1 MPTFEGGCCVVT
13 LRDIVRS
20 PAMCC
25 VVELEDVIVRHYG
38 AQLKPIDGAKKSC
51 GSAVVFIVLLNFSQL
66 RKIGS
71 LLSYFRKRGQIVVVY
86 VFDGWLAHGKLSIL
100 RKLQS
105 KLDQSYLISK
115 NFDLLCVPFERTV
128 GELQNSTDAEVMHV
142 PLAVDTT
149 LSDGSRRDRP
159 LTFLAYGR
167 QPKPLIEKISCTFN
181 VKGSKHFLYHTSHMN
196 ISAIT
201 DYHAHRRMFW
211 SILERS
217 VFAFAFA
224 SFDEERK
231 QLSRF
236 PFSFVGQRWFEAMAA
251 GCVVVGQRPTGKEA
265 DQLLDWP
272 DSTLELDRDPD
283 AAIEQLLDWLGDPD
297 RLASIGLR
305 NAART
310 REKHDW
316 TARLD
321 LIAPKVRE
329 ILGKRGSSAPIPGGE
344 TRSGL
349 AAARTSS

>member
-1 MPTFEGGCCVVT
+1 MSAFEGNCCVIT
-13 LRDIVRS
+13 LRDVVRS

-38 AQLKPIDGAKKSC
+38 AQLRPIGNAKETC
-51 GSAVVFIVLLNFSQL
+51 GSAVVFAVVLNFSQL

-71 LLSYFRKRGQIVVVY
+71 LLSYFRKRGKIVVVY
-86 VFDGWLAHGKLSIL
+86 VFDGWLAHGKLSPL

-105 KLDQSYLISK
+105 KFDQSYLVGR
-115 NFDLLCVPFERTV
+115 NFDLLCVPFKRTAD
-128 GELQNSTDAEVMHV
+128 ELWHSVDADVMHV

-167 QPKPLIEKISCTFN
+167 QPKPLIEKISYTFN
-181 VKGSKHFLYHTSHMN
+181 VKNSQHFLYHTNHMN
-196 ISAIT
+196 ISAIN
-201 DYHAHRRMFW
+201 DYYAHRRMFW

-217 VFAFAFA
+217 IFAFAFT
-224 SFDEERK
+224 SFDEERR
-231 QLSRF
+231 QNSRF
-236 PFSFVGQRWFEAMAA
+236 PFSFVGQRWFEAMTA
-251 GCVVVGQRPTGKEA
+251 GCVVVGQRPTGEEA

-272 DSTLELDRDPD
+272 DSTLELERDPD

-297 RLASIGLR
+297 RLTSIGLR
-305 NAART
+305 NAAKT

-321 LIAPKVRE
+321 FIAPKIRE
-329 ILGKRGSSAPIPGGE
+329 ILGKHGSSAPIRGAG

-349 AAARTSS
+349 AVARTSS